1 MVSPRTYALLILAV
15 AGLADG
21 VITDLKGAHYNITVV
36 HDPPGIDVGLNDGV
50 ILDSS
55 EWTGSVGR
63 LTTASNIGRL
73 GRFIIDMIGLISTSA
88 HANFSY
94 TLALPTGAG
103 AKCSGNQ
110 SNAMPIGSGRS
121 THCLGH

>member
-1 MVSPRTYALLILAV
+1 MVSPRACALLILAV
-15 AGLADG
+15 AGLANG
-21 VITDLKGAHYNITVV
+21 SVTDLMGAHYNITVV

-55 EWTGSVGR
+55 EWTGSVVR

-73 GRFIIDMIGLISTSA
+73 CRFIIDMIHQISTPG

-110 SNAMPIGSGRS
+110 SKAMPIGPARS
-121 THCLGH
+121 ANH